1 MCSIIFRPGVEEIL
15 DARKYA
21 IERLLAL
28 NEEALFFIEKVIFM
42 TRNSVFLGKAKA
54 VIIALFVSAT
64 LVLNF
69 LVIPIALADNSDNL
83 CQSLAADKRA
93 EAQQL
98 RQQAIDSRN
107 DGDDETAVGL
117 DEKAA
122 KTDND
127 AAKLESAAG
136 DCPINDPSEIGK
148 VLGNDDDNN
157 NGNNDNNNG
166 NNDNNNG
173 NNDNNNGNN
182 TTRRARRQS
191 AKVDS
196 GISLTINSQNFSSNR
211 IACVRILNFTTKQPI
226 TFKEFQALSQLA
238 QTQGKTFQVQ
248 TQLISQSQS
257 QVCNGQPT
265 NQKVQ
270 PLATSLG
277 TFSIN
282 TAGNPS
288 QSFGKLIIQTDNQL
302 VTMTGD
308 PTLSKSNVVNPTSIK
323 IPLRFSDTDPLLQ
336 VPTNGSRR

>member
-1 MCSIIFRPGVEEIL
+1 
-15 DARKYA
+15 
-21 IERLLAL
+21 
-28 NEEALFFIEKVIFM
+28 M
-42 TRNSVFLGKAKA
+42 TRNSFYRGKAKA
-54 VIIALFVSAT
+54 VLTALFLTAT

-69 LVIPIALADNSDNL
+69 LATPIALADDSDNL
-83 CQSLAADKRA
+83 CQSLASQKRT

-148 VLGNDDDNN
+148 VLGNDDGNNDNNNNGNNDNNN

-166 NNDNNNG
+166 NNNG

-308 PTLSKSNVVNPTSIK
+308 PTLSKSSVVNPTSIK

-336 VPTNGSRR
+336 TSTNGSRR